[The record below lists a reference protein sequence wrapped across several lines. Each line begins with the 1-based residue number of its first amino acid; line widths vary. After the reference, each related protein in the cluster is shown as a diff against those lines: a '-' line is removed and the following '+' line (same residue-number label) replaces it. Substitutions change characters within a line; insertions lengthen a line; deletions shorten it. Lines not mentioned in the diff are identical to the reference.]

1 MRNCGITKAHANMG
15 PQSVKQRDRI
25 PEAPVEKLLGIKY
38 RRVGESSRP
47 RQSHK
52 LEIAGAN
59 PASATKKELLQKANH
74 AVMQNGEHE
83 AIGRKDRIL

>member
-15 PQSVKQRDRI
+15 SQSEKQRDRI

-38 RRVGESSRP
+38 RRVEEPSCP
-47 RQSHK
+47 CQFHK

-59 PASATKKELLQKANH
+59 PASATKKYCFKKRTTQ
-74 AVMQNGEHE
+74 
-83 AIGRKDRIL
+83 